1 MELLHNTRFNS
12 TTLHYISVV
21 PQYDNVL
28 DIRPV
33 TPRPAGWMPKS
44 EDYDQYCRA
53 EGRDV
58 SELSEQQYGWEKLRW
73 RVHDPILVE
82 EDRRNRAKEDEKIEK
97 ERARCREKIGEIM
110 LKVERDREERR
121 RH

>member
-1 MELLHNTRFNS
+1 MSIPFDYYKDAQRAVELLNNTLFNS
-12 TTLHYISVV
+12 STLHHITVV

-44 EDYDQYCRA
+44 EDYDQYWWA

-58 SELSEQQYGWEKLRW
+58 SELSGQQYDREKQRW
-73 RVHDPILVE
+73 RVHDP
-82 EDRRNRAKEDEKIEK
+82 
-97 ERARCREKIGEIM
+97 
-110 LKVERDREERR
+110 
-121 RH
+121 